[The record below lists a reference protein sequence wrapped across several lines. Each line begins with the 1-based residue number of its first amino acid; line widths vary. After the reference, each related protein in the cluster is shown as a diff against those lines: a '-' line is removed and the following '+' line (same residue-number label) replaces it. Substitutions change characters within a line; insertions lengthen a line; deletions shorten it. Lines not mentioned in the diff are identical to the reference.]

1 MTPTMTK
8 VTANLGDIFRDHGAG
23 AALAVIDLYDPDN
36 PREITYRALDR
47 SCDAVA
53 GGLRAAGF
61 KPGDRVG
68 IAALNRVEYLE
79 VLFGAM
85 RAGCVPVMINAK
97 LPAETVHFIIED
109 CGARLVFADPEYQSL
124 CPPGVRVIEF
134 GVDYADF
141 LRPRRFQSFAP
152 GPHDIAEQPY
162 TSGSTGRPKGV
173 LLSHAGQ
180 TWMTQAL
187 VESRDMSAAVRGII
201 SAPLYHKNALLAV
214 KSALAAGGATVL
226 LARFDAAHYIQAIG
240 RYGLTMLTGVPTMY
254 ALVLRQAKLLAA
266 TDLSSVRVL
275 SMGSAPASD
284 ALLDDLARVFPD
296 AAINLNYGITEG
308 GPVMFSWKHPEGL
321 QKPRTTVGAPL
332 PGTELRLED
341 GPDAEGLDQGV
352 LHVRNPGVMEGYHNL
367 SRDTA
372 RVLKDG
378 WLDTGDILRRDAEGW
393 YYFVGRVDD
402 MFVCGG
408 ENIYPGVVEAMLERH
423 PDIMQACV
431 VPAPDELKA
440 HVPYAFVVPREGAG
454 LDEDAVK
461 RHALDHGPAYAH
473 PRRVFFTDAL
483 PLAGTNKIDRKALG
497 LKAAIAAAG

>member
-1 MTPTMTK
+1 MTN

-23 AALAVIDLYDPDN
+23 TGLAVIDLYDPDN
-36 PREITYRALDR
+36 PRKITYRALDVG
-47 SCDAVA
+47 CDAVA
-53 GGLRAAGF
+53 GGLRGGGF

-68 IAALNRVEYLE
+68 ILALNRVEYLE

-97 LPAETVHFIIED
+97 LPAETVHFIISD
-109 CGARLVFADPEYQSL
+109 CGARLVFADAEYQNL
-124 CPPGVRVIEF
+124 CPPGVRVVEF
-134 GVDYADF
+134 GSDYADF
-141 LRPRRFQSFAP
+141 LRPGRLPSFAP

-180 TWMTQAL
+180 NWMTRAL
-187 VESRDMSAAVRGII
+187 VESRDMSAISRGII

-214 KSALAAGGATVL
+214 KSALAAGGAIVL
-226 LARFDAAHYIQAIG
+226 LARFDAAHYIKAIG

-254 ALVLRQAKLLAA
+254 ALVLQQAKLLAE
-266 TDLSSVRVL
+266 TDISTVRVL

-308 GPVMFSWKHPEGL
+308 GPVMFSWKHARGL
-321 QKPRTTVGAPL
+321 KKPRTTVGAPL
-332 PGTELRLED
+332 PGTELRLEG
-341 GPDAEGLDQGV
+341 GPDAEQGV

-367 SRDTA
+367 KQDTA
-372 RVLKDG
+372 RLLKDG
-378 WLDTGDILRRDAEGW
+378 WFDTGDILRRDAEGW
-393 YYFVGRVDD
+393 YYYVGRVDD

-440 HVPYAFVVPREGAG
+440 HVPYAFVVAREGG
-454 LDEDAVK
+454 QLDEEAVK
-461 RHALDHGPAYAH
+461 RYALDHGPAYAH
-473 PRRVFFTDAL
+473 PRRVFFAEAL
-483 PLAGTNKIDRKALG
+483 PLAGTNKIDRKLLAA
-497 LKAAIAAAG
+497 KAAETAGG